1 MPAREPFAY
10 ALLRVV
16 PDAERGECLNV
27 GVVLFCRRGRYLA
40 AHTHL
45 DGPRLHALAP
55 STDALAVTE
64 HLAMVQRIAA
74 GDPAGGPVALQEPS
88 ERFHWLAAPAS
99 TIVQPSPI
107 HTGLTDDAAATHAR
121 LMARLVR

>member
-1 MPAREPFAY
+1 MSGREPFAY

-45 DGPRLHALAP
+45 DGARLQTLAP
-55 STDALAVTE
+55 ATDASAVAE
-64 HLAMVQRIAA
+64 HLAMLERIAA

-99 TIVQPSPI
+99 TIVQPSAV
-107 HTGLTDDAAATHAR
+107 HTGLTDDAAVTHAR
-121 LMARLVR
+121 LMHRLVR